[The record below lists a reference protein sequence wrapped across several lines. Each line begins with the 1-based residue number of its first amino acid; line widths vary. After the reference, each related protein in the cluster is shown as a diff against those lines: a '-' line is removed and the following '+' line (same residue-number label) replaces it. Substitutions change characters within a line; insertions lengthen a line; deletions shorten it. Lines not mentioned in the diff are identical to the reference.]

1 MTPETIIDY
10 PTATQATGAPVVRW
24 GLPTRVAFRFCFSYF
39 SLYVL
44 TTQMLGAML
53 PLRFRPIEQTGAM
66 LKLLQW
72 SAVRI
77 FHIKATPV
85 VLSGSGDKYLNWI
98 AAAWLLAISFLA
110 TAVWSALDRRR
121 AHYDAM
127 SKWFWVFM
135 RFAVGATFI
144 SYGFVKVVPMQMPYP
159 PLTRFVEPYGNF
171 SMMGVLWYSIGAS
184 RAYEIFVGSAEAVG
198 GILLFIP
205 QTALLGA
212 LLCLADAIEIF
223 ALNMTYDVP
232 VKLFSFHLILMSLFL
247 ITPDI
252 RRLVNVVVLNKPAP
266 ASSVPVIVSSAKV
279 RRILVGVQ
287 VLLGALLVWGQVS
300 GAIQSWHRYGG
311 GAPKPP
317 LYGIWNI
324 DEMEIDGKTRA
335 PLVTDYDRWRRM
347 IVQPGFN
354 ATTIAFQRMDETIM
368 TLTAKIDTDTGDK
381 SIALSRGNMQAGT
394 LSYRQSLKSLIIDG
408 AVDDRRLHLQL
419 SPIDIQSF
427 MLSGPK
433 FHWIQ
438 EFPNNR

>member
-1 MTPETIIDY
+1 
-10 PTATQATGAPVVRW
+10 
-24 GLPTRVAFRFCFSYF
+24 
-39 SLYVL
+39 
-44 TTQMLGAML
+44 
-53 PLRFRPIEQTGAM
+53 
-66 LKLLQW
+66 
-72 SAVRI
+72 
-77 FHIKATPV
+77 
-85 VLSGSGDKYLNWI
+85 
-98 AAAWLLAISFLA
+98 
-110 TAVWSALDRRR
+110 
-121 AHYDAM
+121 M
-127 SKWFWVFM
+127 SKWFRVFM

-144 SYGFVKVVPMQMPYP
+144 SYGFVKVVPLQMPYP

-232 VKLFSFHLILMSLFL
+232 VKLFSVHLILMSLFL
-247 ITPDI
+247 IVPDI
-252 RRLVNVVVLNKPAP
+252 RRLLNVVVLNKPAP
-266 ASSVPVIVSSAKV
+266 AASAPAIVSSAKV
-279 RRILVGVQ
+279 CRILVGVQ
-287 VLLGALLVWGQVS
+287 VLFGALLVWGQVS
-300 GAIQSWHRYGG
+300 GAIQSWHSYGG
-311 GAPKPP
+311 GVPKPV

-381 SIALSRGNMQAGT
+381 SIAVSRGNTRAGT

-408 AVDDRRLHLQL
+408 TVDDKQLHLQL

-438 EFPNNR
+438 EFPVNR